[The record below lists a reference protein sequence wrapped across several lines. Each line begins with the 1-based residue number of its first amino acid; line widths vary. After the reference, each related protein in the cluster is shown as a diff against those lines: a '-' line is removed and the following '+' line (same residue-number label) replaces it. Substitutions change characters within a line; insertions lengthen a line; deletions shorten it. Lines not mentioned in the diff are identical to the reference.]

1 MGVVAEWVFSLG
13 YCRFV
18 ISELEVLL
26 EFDWV
31 LEFLNLCCI
40 LVVLEAWFG
49 PLELEV
55 VGFLLGLYSYWFGGI
70 LVESEF
76 GC

>member
-40 LVVLEAWFG
+40 LVVLEA
-49 PLELEV
+49 
-55 VGFLLGLYSYWFGGI
+55 
-70 LVESEF
+70 
-76 GC
+76 